1 MSYGLNEFSEDL
13 AKGLIN
19 TIEKGWAKPWV
30 TPFPFNPSTGKEYS
44 GANSL
49 RLVNESV
56 EKKYDDPRWLTY
68 KQAQN
73 LGGQVKFEE
82 RHNYVK
88 CIKWMEKEF
97 ERKKSDGTK
106 EIEKRMIPNSF
117 CLYNAEQCTGLPE
130 LKKSAEITHEAR
142 HENCEK
148 ILAESGVAVF
158 NDGGVEAFYDFK
170 NDSIHLPTKEL
181 FIQKSER
188 GLDNYYSVALH
199 ELAHSTGAEA
209 RLNRQLTG
217 DQNSVAYAQEELR
230 AEISSM
236 LMGARLGL
244 PRSSEQIQNHH
255 QYLKNW
261 SKMAQEDPQAILK
274 ACKDANEICKYLKIE
289 PLFHPP
295 EKVVEKE
302 NVLQQEFKKQ
312 KNKRLF
318 SKKTSQTTKVQKNK
332 PQPTMQHTR

>member
-1 MSYGLNEFSEDL
+1 MSYGINEFSEDL

-19 TIEKGWAKPWV
+19 TIEKGWEKPWV

-44 GANSL
+44 GANVF

-56 EKKYDDPRWLTY
+56 KQKYDDPRWLTY

-73 LGGQVKFEE
+73 LGGQVKYDQ
-82 RHNYVK
+82 RLNYVK

-97 ERKKSDGTK
+97 ERTKEDGTK
-106 EIEKRMIPNSF
+106 EKEKRMIPSAF
-117 CLYNAEQCTGLPE
+117 CLYNAQQCTGLPE
-130 LKKSAEITHEAR
+130 LKKLEDVKNEER

-148 ILAESGVAVF
+148 ILAESGVPIS
-158 NDGGVEAFYDFK
+158 NDGVDRAYYDIQ
-170 NDSIHLPTKEL
+170 NDSIHLPTKHR
-181 FIQKSER
+181 FIEKTEH
-188 GLDNYYSVALH
+188 GLDDYYSVALH
-199 ELAHSTGAEA
+199 ELAHSTGAES

-217 DQNSVAYAQEELR
+217 DKTSAAYAQEELR

-236 LMGARLGL
+236 LMGARLGI

-255 QYLKNW
+255 QYLKGW
-261 SKMAQEDPQAILK
+261 AKLATEDPQAILK

-295 EKVVEKE
+295 EKTVEKE
-302 NVLQQEFKKQ
+302 NVLEKEFKRK
-312 KNKRLF
+312 KEKRLF
-318 SKKTSQTTKVQKNK
+318 TKQTPKPQKAK
-332 PQPTMQHTR
+332 PQPTMQHIR